1 MPTLTQL
8 EYIIAVDKLK
18 HFGRAAESCHV
29 SQPSLSA
36 QIQKVEEELN
46 VLVFDRSKKPIIT
59 TDLGLKVVDQAKKV
73 LLEHHRL
80 MNLQL
85 NTDKIQGR
93 FHLAVIPTLS
103 SYIVPLFVE
112 SFSKKFP
119 DIELTINENKT
130 SEILDLLHADKID
143 AGLLVTPIE
152 DEAIEEKHLFLEPFF
167 AFVANKHHFAKKQIL
182 NGSDLEGET
191 LWLLNEG
198 HCFRNQVVEICNFK
212 NKNTVLNNVIF
223 ESGNLETLKNLIRQ
237 GQGYT
242 LLPYLATLNLSKE
255 EKAKNLK
262 AFKRPVPSRQ
272 VSLAYTRKF
281 NKEKI
286 IEALYLEILGQI
298 PEDLKKMKHSTMDII
313 PIS

>member
-1 MPTLTQL
+1 MPTFTQL

-18 HFGRAAESCHV
+18 HFGRAADSCNV

-36 QIQKVEEELN
+36 QIQKVEEELS
-46 VLVFDRSKKPIIT
+46 VTIFDRSKKPIVT
-59 TDLGLKVVDQAKKV
+59 TDLGLKVVEQAKKV

-85 NTDKIQGR
+85 NTNKIQGK

-103 SYIVPLFVE
+103 SYIVPLFIE

-119 DIELTINENKT
+119 DVELMISENKT
-130 SEILDLLHADKID
+130 SEILELLHEDKID

-152 DEAIEEKHLFLEPFF
+152 DESIQEKPLFLEPFYVF
-167 AFVANKHHFAKKQIL
+167 AADHHPFLNKTSITE
-182 NGSDLEGET
+182 SDLEGKT

-198 HCFRNQVVEICNFK
+198 HCFRNQVIEICGFK
-212 NKNTVLNNVIF
+212 NKNQVLNNVTF

-242 LLPYLATLNLSKE
+242 LLPYLATFNLSKE
-255 EKAKNLK
+255 EKLKNLK
-262 AFKRPVPSRQ
+262 VFKKPIPSRQ
-272 VSLAYTRKF
+272 VSLTYTRKF

-286 IEALYLEILGQI
+286 IEALASEVLSNL
-298 PEDLKKMKHSTMDII
+298 PEELKKIKKNTVEII
-313 PIS
+313 PI

>member
-1 MPTLTQL
+1 MPTFTQL

-18 HFGRAAESCHV
+18 HFGRAADSCNV

-36 QIQKVEEELN
+36 QIQKVEEELS
-46 VLVFDRSKKPIIT
+46 VTIFDRSKKPIVT
-59 TDLGLKVVDQAKKV
+59 TDLGLKVVEQAKKV

-85 NTDKIQGR
+85 NTNKIQGK

-103 SYIVPLFVE
+103 SYIVPLFIE

-119 DIELTINENKT
+119 DVELMISENKT
-130 SEILDLLHADKID
+130 SEILELLHEDKID

-152 DEAIEEKHLFLEPFF
+152 DESIQEKPLFLEPFYVF
-167 AFVANKHHFAKKQIL
+167 AADHHPFLNKTSITE
-182 NGSDLEGET
+182 SDLEGKT

-198 HCFRNQVVEICNFK
+198 HCFRNQVIEICGFK
-212 NKNTVLNNVIF
+212 NKNQVLNNVTF

-242 LLPYLATLNLSKE
+242 LLPYLATFNLSKE
-255 EKAKNLK
+255 EKLKNLK
-262 AFKRPVPSRQ
+262 VFKKPIPSRQ
-272 VSLAYTRKF
+272 VSLIYTRKF

-286 IEALYLEILGQI
+286 IEALASEVLSNL
-298 PEDLKKMKHSTMDII
+298 PEELKKIKKNTVEII
-313 PIS
+313 PI

>member
-1 MPTLTQL
+1 MPTFTQL

-18 HFGRAAESCHV
+18 HFGRAADSCNV

-36 QIQKVEEELN
+36 QIQKVEEELS
-46 VLVFDRSKKPIIT
+46 VTIFDRSKKPIVT
-59 TDLGLKVVDQAKKV
+59 TDLGLKVVEQAKKV

-85 NTDKIQGR
+85 NTNKIQGK

-103 SYIVPLFVE
+103 SYIVPLFIE

-119 DIELTINENKT
+119 DVELMISENKT
-130 SEILDLLHADKID
+130 SEILELLHEDKID

-152 DEAIEEKHLFLEPFF
+152 DESIQEKPLFLEPFYVF
-167 AFVANKHHFAKKQIL
+167 AADHHPFLNKTSITE
-182 NGSDLEGET
+182 SDLEGKT

-198 HCFRNQVVEICNFK
+198 HCFRNQVIEICGFK
-212 NKNTVLNNVIF
+212 NKNQVLNNVTF

-242 LLPYLATLNLSKE
+242 LLPYLATFNLSKE
-255 EKAKNLK
+255 EKLKNLK
-262 AFKRPVPSRQ
+262 VFKKPIPSRQ
-272 VSLAYTRKF
+272 VSLIYTRKF

-286 IEALYLEILGQI
+286 IEALASEVLSNL
-298 PEDLKKMKHSTMDII
+298 PEELKKIKKNTVEVI
-313 PIS
+313 PI